1 MRQLIVILLLL
12 ILASRVVAGEI
23 VDTYQMDKKLVNVM
37 IVMIREVIAVFIEVL
52 KTDVNEDLKD
62 QIRTSIIVCERVL
75 RSLEK

>member
-23 VDTYQMDKKLVNVM
+23 VDTYQMDKKLVNAM